1 MTVYLVDLEAVETRY
16 TAQWKQYL
24 PDRMKDIGMDVVV
37 ISGGDVPQATTP
49 GAFLNFAGTNS
60 YKSQQLL
67 QIAELFAAGTVKAGD
82 YFLYTD
88 AWNPT
93 VIQLK
98 YMSELLSIPVK
109 IGGMWHAGSYDPQDF
124 LGRLIGDKPWVRN
137 AESSMFYCYDDNFF
151 ATRFH
156 ANMFLKNLFDV
167 EVLFGDDEL
176 DEWNNTALHLGT
188 PSIKIVGWP
197 MEYLNDT
204 LAPYVNTEK
213 KNKIIFPHRIAPE
226 KQLEIFKDLA
236 AAMPE
241 YDWFVAQEHQLS
253 KHEYHQHLAESKIVF
268 SANLQ
273 ETLGISVYEGAI
285 VGTYPLVPDRLSYSE
300 MWDTFFKYP
309 SEWTSDWDS
318 YQRNKSK
325 LIQKI
330 QNIMGSNNADLPR
343 TVRNLNGASTAEFFL
358 GGDLYQTIIDSQV

>member
-24 PDRMKDIGMDVVV
+24 PHQMIAAGLDVQV

-67 QIAELFAAGTVKAGD
+67 KIADMFANGTVKTGD

-98 YMSELLSIPVK
+98 YMSELLKIPVK

-124 LGRLIGDKPWVRN
+124 LGRLIGDAQWVRS
-137 AESSMFYCYDDNFF
+137 AEHSMFSCYDHNFF
-151 ATRFH
+151 ATKFH
-156 ANMFLKNLFDV
+156 VEMFADV
-167 EVLFGDDEL
+167 FGDWTADEL
-176 DEWNNTALHLGT
+176 MEADDTV
-188 PSIKIVGWP
+188 KIVGWP
-197 MEYLNDT
+197 MEYLNDI
-204 LAPYVNTEK
+204 LKPYVNTVK
-213 KNKIIFPHRIAPE
+213 KDKIIFPHRLAPE
-226 KQLEIFKDLA
+226 KQLEIFRDLA

-241 YDWFVAQEHQLS
+241 YEWFVAQDHQLS
-253 KHEYHQHLAESKIVF
+253 KAEYHQHLAESKIVF

-285 VGTYPLVPDRLSYSE
+285 VGTYPIVPDRLSYTE

-309 SEWTSDWDS
+309 SDWTKNWDK
-318 YQRNKSK
+318 YQQNKSR
-325 LIQKI
+325 LMERIR
-330 QNIMGSNNADLPR
+330 NIMGSNNADLPG
-343 TVRNLNGASTAEFFL
+343 TIKNLNGASTANFFD
-358 GGDLYQTIIDSQV
+358 GSKLYTTIKDAI

>member
-24 PDRMKDIGMDVVV
+24 PHQMKTAGLDVRV

-67 QIAELFAAGTVKAGD
+67 KIADMFASGTVKAGD

-98 YMSELLSIPVK
+98 YMSELLDIPVK
-109 IGGMWHAGSYDPQDF
+109 IGGMWHAGSYDPHDF
-124 LGRLIGDKPWVRN
+124 LGRLIGNAQWVRS
-137 AESSMFYCYDDNFF
+137 AEHSMFSCYDHNFYATKFHVDMF
-151 ATRFH
+151 AREFFDWIGDEMME
-156 ANMFLKNLFDV
+156 ANS
-167 EVLFGDDEL
+167 
-176 DEWNNTALHLGT
+176 
-188 PSIKIVGWP
+188 SIKIVGWP
-197 MEYLNDT
+197 MEYLNDI
-204 LAPYVNTEK
+204 LAPYVNTAK
-213 KNKIIFPHRIAPE
+213 KDKIIFPHRLAPE
-226 KQLEIFKDLA
+226 KQLEIFRDIA
-236 AAMPE
+236 ASMPE
-241 YDWFVAQEHQLS
+241 YEWFVAQDHQLS

-285 VGTYPLVPDRLSYSE
+285 VGTYPMVPDRLSYDE

-309 SEWTSDWDS
+309 SEWTKDWSS
-318 YQRNKSK
+318 YQRNKP
-325 LIQKI
+325 LLMDKI
-330 QNIMGSNNADLPR
+330 RNIIGSNNSVLPQ
-343 TVRNLNGASTAEFFL
+343 TIRNLNNASTGEFFD
-358 GGDLYQTIIDSQV
+358 GSMLYKTIIDAQA

>member
-24 PDRMKDIGMDVVV
+24 PHQMKTAGLDVQV

-67 QIAELFAAGTVKAGD
+67 KIADMFASGTVKAGD

-98 YMSELLSIPVK
+98 YMSELLNIPVK

-124 LGRLIGDKPWVRN
+124 LGRLIGNAQWVRS
-137 AESSMFYCYDDNFF
+137 AEHSMFSCYDHNFYATKFHVDMF
-151 ATRFH
+151 AREFFDWIGDEMME
-156 ANMFLKNLFDV
+156 ANS
-167 EVLFGDDEL
+167 
-176 DEWNNTALHLGT
+176 
-188 PSIKIVGWP
+188 SIKIVGWP
-197 MEYLNDT
+197 MEYLNDI
-204 LAPYVNTEK
+204 LAPYVNTAK
-213 KNKIIFPHRIAPE
+213 KDKIIFPHRLAPE
-226 KQLEIFKDLA
+226 KQLEIFRDIA
-236 AAMPE
+236 ASMPE
-241 YDWFVAQEHQLS
+241 YEWFVAQDHQLS

-285 VGTYPLVPDRLSYSE
+285 VGTYPMVPDRLSYDE

-309 SEWTSDWDS
+309 SDWTKDWSS
-318 YQRNKSK
+318 YQRNKP
-325 LIQKI
+325 LLMDKI
-330 QNIMGSNNADLPR
+330 RNIIGSNNSVLPQ
-343 TVRNLNGASTAEFFL
+343 TIRNLNNASTGEFFD
-358 GGDLYQTIIDSQV
+358 GSMLYKTIIDAQA